1 MEFKLFNTLGR
12 KLDNLRPEDGDTL
25 RFYCCGPTVYGPAHI
40 GNFRT
45 FVIQD
50 LCRRVAE
57 SIGQRT
63 LHIRNITDVDDKT
76 IRQAVDSGKPLG
88 RVTRQWREQFEK
100 DCQKLNLLPPHHAP
114 SAVAHIPEQI
124 ELIKGLIAKDL
135 AYVAT
140 NGSVYFRISSFQDYG
155 KLSGKTGKGLQK
167 NADHRLSDAD
177 EYDKESWQDFVL
189 WKQAKPEDGINYWE
203 SPWGPGRPGW
213 HIECSA
219 MAIKYLG
226 ESFDMHSGGIDLCF
240 PHHENEI
247 AQSEG
252 ATGKPFARH
261 WFHISHLKVEGQK
274 MSKSTG
280 NLFLIKDIE
289 NWGFHP
295 MELRYVLISGH
306 YRQTF
311 NFTKESMIAAG
322 KVLHRFAAL
331 YQQLDCMAVA
341 QELPR
346 PNSWGSFVGI
356 QQALLEDLNVSKA
369 LGQLHILIAEI
380 TQKIRNQSLSIKEK
394 RDFQI
399 GLFLTFDTLGIDLK
413 PYYEKQ
419 SELKKRS
426 VPSEIQELADK
437 RWEAKKNQQW
447 ELADRLRKEIVL
459 GGWTIKD
466 TKTGF
471 DLRNE

>member
-1 MEFKLFNTLGR
+1 
-12 KLDNLRPEDGDTL
+12 
-25 RFYCCGPTVYGPAHI
+25 
-40 GNFRT
+40 
-45 FVIQD
+45 
-50 LCRRVAE
+50 
-57 SIGQRT
+57 
-63 LHIRNITDVDDKT
+63 
-76 IRQAVDSGKPLG
+76 
-88 RVTRQWREQFEK
+88 
-100 DCQKLNLLPPHHAP
+100 
-114 SAVAHIPEQI
+114 
-124 ELIKGLIAKDL
+124 
-135 AYVAT
+135 
-140 NGSVYFRISSFQDYG
+140 
-155 KLSGKTGKGLQK
+155 
-167 NADHRLSDAD
+167 
-177 EYDKESWQDFVL
+177 
-189 WKQAKPEDGINYWE
+189 
-203 SPWGPGRPGW
+203 
-213 HIECSA
+213 
-219 MAIKYLG
+219 
-226 ESFDMHSGGIDLCF
+226 
-240 PHHENEI
+240 
-247 AQSEG
+247 
-252 ATGKPFARH
+252 
-261 WFHISHLKVEGQK
+261 